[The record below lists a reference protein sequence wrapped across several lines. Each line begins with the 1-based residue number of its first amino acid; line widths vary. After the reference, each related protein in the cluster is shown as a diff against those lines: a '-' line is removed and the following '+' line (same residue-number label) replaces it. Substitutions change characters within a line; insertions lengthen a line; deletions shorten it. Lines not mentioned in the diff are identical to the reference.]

1 MLVQACYLC
10 EVEKRRNI
18 NCGIVCRRTDLY
30 GNSLKMMEEFKGAV
44 MKEFEMTDLGLIKY
58 FLGLEV
64 KQHEKSIFVSREIYA
79 KEILKR
85 FGMENYNPIATP
97 MKLDTKLSRYDE

>member
-1 MLVQACYLC
+1 MPVQACYLC

-30 GNSLKMMEEFKGAV
+30 GNSLKMMEEFKRAV

-58 FLGLEV
+58 FFRPQGETTR
-64 KQHEKSIFVSREIYA
+64 EKYFCLARNICEGDSKKIQDGELQSDS
-79 KEILKR
+79 
-85 FGMENYNPIATP
+85 
-97 MKLDTKLSRYDE
+97 DTNEARYKTF